1 MICMF
6 LYEEERDRERKTP
19 CADKRHTDTE
29 GRQPCEDKG
38 RAWVYVSQAK
48 QCLGLSEAGR
58 SKEGSYLRGLE
69 LGLSCQ
75 HLDFEL
81 LASRTVRE

>member
-1 MICMF
+1 MRT
-6 LYEEERDRERKTP
+6 RDTQTQR
-19 CADKRHTDTE
+19 ADNHVKIKAEH
-29 GRQPCEDKG
+29 GSML
-38 RAWVYVSQAK
+38 SQVK

>member
-1 MICMF
+1 MRTRDTQTQRADNHVKIKAEHGSMF
-6 LYEEERDRERKTP
+6 
-19 CADKRHTDTE
+19 
-29 GRQPCEDKG
+29 
-38 RAWVYVSQAK
+38 SQAK